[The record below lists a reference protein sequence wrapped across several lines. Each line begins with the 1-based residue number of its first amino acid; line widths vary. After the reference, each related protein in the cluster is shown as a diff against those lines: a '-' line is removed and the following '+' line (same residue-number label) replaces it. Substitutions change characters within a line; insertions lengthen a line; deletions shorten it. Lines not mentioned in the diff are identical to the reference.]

1 MEMTDIS
8 HVEMLEE
15 VFILGF
21 VTNKVSTE
29 DVVSVYSKEFSD
41 LLQDMGFIF
50 TD

>member
-1 MEMTDIS
+1 MVMTGIS

-15 VFILGF
+15 DFRLGF
-21 VTNKVSTE
+21 VSRKVFVA

-50 TD
+50 KD